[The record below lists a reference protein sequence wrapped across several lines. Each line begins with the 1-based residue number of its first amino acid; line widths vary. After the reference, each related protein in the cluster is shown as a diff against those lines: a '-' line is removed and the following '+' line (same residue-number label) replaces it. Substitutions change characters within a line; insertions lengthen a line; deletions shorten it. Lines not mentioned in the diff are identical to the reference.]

1 MSEMVQNAKQA
12 DIRKYLGARR
22 KGSAASS
29 ASCAAGEAPREAW
42 PGRWVQCPVCAERM
56 TLAGVDGHLDVCL
69 DQREVLGRWER
80 SRAGVMG
87 GGCRERL
94 GAEMGDASAPARI
107 WSGEAADECRVGPYA
122 ARALLFAVQW
132 VLQYEAHLLH
142 AEEADVL
149 RQVLQLARPARWLLA
164 RLLRRQGVGDGRWI
178 RFSDMVR
185 RYADTDVPVAVR
197 ELVAAKLARAE
208 PIDAADWTALLPTLT
223 APERRELCVQ
233 LQLRTDSMLETAVRQ
248 PMGSG
253 QSAGWSPAQQRLA
266 TMALPAV
273 RLAASAWQACQVAFR
288 ILQPLGLETVFQT
301 GQCIASPLP
310 NTPDAAIQWAGRPA
324 RPLFETRAAL
334 DAYQEAAEWERS
346 FEEALTQPSGA
357 PLALAVAERAGAA
370 LRSHVTRSSTPRITR
385 YQDLPD
391 PTVLYRSAFTAVG
404 VAASIVWHSVALL
417 ERQTQYAEVVQRLEL
432 LLDANLALHRRGRQ
446 YHRLSLLL
454 WRRLQQPQRALQVCR
469 AALADEFVRVG
480 ESVEVAQRA
489 QRWDASLKPALRH
502 WRLATRIPERVLY
515 ARALDAHRQAAKP
528 SAFIG
533 FDGRLNLSV
542 EQLALQ
548 SYAADGGYRGRHTEG
563 ALFTALFEMFLAVP
577 AVMHADV
584 SDAFHAPCQTRP
596 LDWGTE
602 VFAVR
607 RSVGMREQLRR
618 LRALSAAELRE
629 YVRQTISC
637 GHDLSLPW
645 DVIVAGMGATVLC
658 AVLERLADDYAYWR
672 GGAPD
677 LILWRDADPPQCKF
691 VEVKG
696 ARDRLNERQRAW
708 LCELQRAGAEVE
720 VCRVLE
726 GSSKRA
732 RRAARLSEYSTEQ
745 VERVARLYA
754 DDDDDDD
761 DEEEEVGR

>member
-56 TLAGVDGHLDVCL
+56 ALAGVNGHLDVCL

-370 LRSHVTRSSTPRITR
+370 LPAR
-385 YQDLPD
+385 PD
-391 PTVLYRSAFTAVG
+391 GAVSQRVYGSRRRRQHRLALGGAVG
-404 VAASIVWHSVALL
+404 EADTVRRGCATTGAAAGCQSGVAPARSTIPPPVAAAMAAIATTATGVAGVSGGAGRRVCARRRERGGGAARATLGCVAQTGAAALAPRHPHPRASAVRARPRRASAGRQAISIHRIRRPPELVRRAAGA
-417 ERQTQYAEVVQRLEL
+417 AELCRRWRVSR
-432 LLDANLALHRRGRQ
+432 ATHRGRALHR
-446 YHRLSLLL
+446 
-454 WRRLQQPQRALQVCR
+454 P
-469 AALADEFVRVG
+469 VRDVPG
-480 ESVEVAQRA
+480 G
-489 QRWDASLKPALRH
+489 
-502 WRLATRIPERVLY
+502 
-515 ARALDAHRQAAKP
+515 AR
-528 SAFIG
+528 
-533 FDGRLNLSV
+533 
-542 EQLALQ
+542 
-548 SYAADGGYRGRHTEG
+548 
-563 ALFTALFEMFLAVP
+563 
-577 AVMHADV
+577 
-584 SDAFHAPCQTRP
+584 SDAR
-596 LDWGTE
+596 
-602 VFAVR
+602 
-607 RSVGMREQLRR
+607 
-618 LRALSAAELRE
+618 
-629 YVRQTISC
+629 
-637 GHDLSLPW
+637 
-645 DVIVAGMGATVLC
+645 
-658 AVLERLADDYAYWR
+658 
-672 GGAPD
+672 
-677 LILWRDADPPQCKF
+677 
-691 VEVKG
+691 
-696 ARDRLNERQRAW
+696 
-708 LCELQRAGAEVE
+708 
-720 VCRVLE
+720 
-726 GSSKRA
+726 
-732 RRAARLSEYSTEQ
+732 
-745 VERVARLYA
+745 
-754 DDDDDDD
+754 
-761 DEEEEVGR
+761 